1 MIFTS
6 FSSQAGGGGSSCV
19 LREAEVG
26 SFKWLWQSECVLT
39 CVCSCVTRK
48 AYLTSETG
56 TLCPL
61 GQAAAPEWQTST
73 RQFSPTCRL
82 TLFISDSCT
91 HVNMTNE
98 QWGLSLKIQSF
109 HVPLWHQSIFPVA
122 YIMFQKLLWTFWL
135 QMCLCIE
142 VNLPNCPCWS
152 GFGGTIHVRLFTD
165 KT

>member
-109 HVPLWHQSIFPVA
+109 HVPLWHQSIFPGCLYHVSEA
-122 YIMFQKLLWTFWL
+122 IVDFLIADVFMHRSKPSKLSLLVWFWWNYSC
-135 QMCLCIE
+135 QAFH
-142 VNLPNCPCWS
+142 W
-152 GFGGTIHVRLFTD
+152 
-165 KT
+165 